1 MSYYYLALLIFGLI
15 VFGAFIFI
23 TWYGIKNLF
32 PGSGD
37 PANVSRSFSEITKN
51 YSQLILGLFVVLVIT
66 ALLLEKI
73 VSPESGLPIISL
85 IVGYILGSRVNS
97 MGKQ

>member
-1 MSYYYLALLIFGLI
+1 MC
-15 VFGAFIFI
+15 
-23 TWYGIKNLF
+23 
-32 PGSGD
+32 PGDGD
-37 PANVSRSFSEITKN
+37 PANVAKSFSEIIKN

-73 VSPESGLPIISL
+73 VSPESGLSIISL
-85 IVGYILGSRVNS
+85 IVGYILGSRINL

>member
-1 MSYYYLALLIFGLI
+1 MSLYYLALLTFGLL

-37 PANVSRSFSEITKN
+37 PANVAKSFSEITKN
-51 YSQLILGLFVVLVIT
+51 YSQLIVGMFVVLVIT
-66 ALLLEKI
+66 ALLLEKVI
-73 VSPESGLPIISL
+73 SPESGLSIISL
-85 IVGYILGSRVNS
+85 IVGYILGSRINS
-97 MGKQ
+97 AGKP

>member
-1 MSYYYLALLIFGLI
+1 MSYYYLALLFFGLLI
-15 VFGAFIFI
+15 FGAFIFI

-37 PANVSRSFSEITKN
+37 PASVAKSFSEITKN
-51 YSQLILGLFVVLVIT
+51 YSQLIVGMFVVLVIT

-73 VSPESGLPIISL
+73 ISPESGLPIISL
-85 IVGYILGSRVNS
+85 IVGYILGSRINLNN
-97 MGKQ
+97 KP

>member
-1 MSYYYLALLIFGLI
+1 MSLYYIALLLFGISLF
-15 VFGAFIFI
+15 VAFMFI

-37 PANVSRSFSEITKN
+37 PANIARSFSDIAKT
-51 YSQLILGLFVVLVIT
+51 YSQLIVGLFVVLVIT

-73 VSPESGLPIISL
+73 ITPESGLPIISL
-85 IVGYILGSRVNS
+85 IVGYILGSRINLNN
-97 MGKQ
+97 K